1 MKRQQDN
8 SVPVDVLDL
17 LDRLDTAAPNCG
29 VPPRRGRW
37 LVDRWWR
44 LIVLVIPDHTRECY
58 GHWLPGVYIDYHD
71 RQVHFR
77 TDTFVAFDECRLT
90 QDQIERIH
98 EFIDRWV
105 ERRNEYR
112 RRRTTGGKRDRK
124 SGRES

>member
-1 MKRQQDN
+1 M
-8 SVPVDVLDL
+8 
-17 LDRLDTAAPNCG
+17 
-29 VPPRRGRW
+29 
-37 LVDRWWR
+37 
-44 LIVLVIPDHTRECY
+44 LVIPDHTRECY

-71 RQVHFR
+71 RQVRFPA